1 MVMYKFFSTV
11 ETLFDILF
19 ASASLSLMS
28 FACSGGDQIVS
39 YHGAASEGGEVAGEI
54 GARWDGGTGQEYHC
68 QCGAGGWYGAVHR

>member
-1 MVMYKFFSTV
+1 MYKFFSTV
-11 ETLFDILF
+11 ETLFEILF

-54 GARWDGGTGQEYHC
+54 GPRCDGGGTVQEYHC
-68 QCGAGGWYGAVHR
+68 QCGAGGWSGAVHR